1 MAMPGNSIRINSFS
15 YFSVQ
20 ICLFGTT
27 PCMVNQEA
35 KAMKQCTKNIELRTL
50 KEKKKIGGEKMLT
63 YTTHT
68 RLCVDTDISI
78 FNEISLQAKQQA
90 EKHHQNCKA

>member
-35 KAMKQCTKNIELRTL
+35 KAMKQCTKNIELRIL
-50 KEKKKIGGEKMLT
+50 KEKKNRRWENANL
-63 YTTHT
+63 
-68 RLCVDTDISI
+68 
-78 FNEISLQAKQQA
+78 
-90 EKHHQNCKA
+90 HHSHQILRQ

>member
-1 MAMPGNSIRINSFS
+1 
-15 YFSVQ
+15 
-20 ICLFGTT
+20 
-27 PCMVNQEA
+27 
-35 KAMKQCTKNIELRTL
+35 
-50 KEKKKIGGEKMLT
+50 MLT

-68 RLCVDTDISI
+68 RLCVNNDISI